1 MIKNNPK
8 RLLAFFSKKY
18 YGAYDKMIDDLRPM
32 LVSPHQS
39 SWLTE
44 RLEFRSD
51 LPHGSHKQ
59 IYLSIA
65 RLLKSGNCVF
75 AHGYCKNDLFR
86 WFSDPRHSNLGTNLQ
101 SIQRAVYQH
110 IEDVI

>member
-86 WFSDPRHSNLGTNLQ
+86 WLADPKCCNLGKSFQVL
-101 SIQRAVYQH
+101 QRAVNKY
-110 IEDVI
+110 IKDSI